1 MTGCNFYL
9 QVLVC
14 LRDAMRDGDMFDQ
27 KNRSVVVLDTELE
40 YALDVK
46 AVHLSQIRLVLK
58 H

>member
-1 MTGCNFYL
+1 M
-9 QVLVC
+9 C